1 MGFFDTIGK
10 KATEVYQGA
19 KDKTTQISNE
29 MKLKS
34 KLSDEKDKIESLYEK
49 IGKMVYKEFS
59 TTGEGFSNE
68 ISNVCREVTLS
79 KQNVDNIN
87 KELLLLKDMIT
98 CSSCGENIP
107 KESGYCLKCGSAI
120 AKEGI
125 ILDTKKEQ

>member
-10 KATEVYQGA
+10 KASEVYQGA

-34 KLSDEKDKIESLYEK
+34 KLSDEKNKIESLYEK
-49 IGKMVYKEFS
+49 IGKAVYKEFS
-59 TTGEGFSNE
+59 ENGNSFSND
-68 ISNVCREVTLS
+68 ISDICKEVSISEKNVE
-79 KQNVDNIN
+79 NIN

-98 CSSCGENIP
+98 CFNCGESIP
-107 KESGYCLKCGSAI
+107 KESGFCLKCGSAI

-125 ILDTKKEQ
+125 VLDIKKEQ